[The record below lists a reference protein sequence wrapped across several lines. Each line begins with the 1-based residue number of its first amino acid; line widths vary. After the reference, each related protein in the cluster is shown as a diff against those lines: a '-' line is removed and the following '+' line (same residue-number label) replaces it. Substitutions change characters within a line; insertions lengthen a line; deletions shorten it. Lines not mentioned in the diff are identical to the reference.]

1 MQRAQGKIEMGIKR
15 RAELLTEETVLKKN
29 LKELEEGNWGSFL
42 VLVYLLYRVSLKHL
56 FSKYN

>member
-1 MQRAQGKIEMGIKR
+1 MGIKR

-29 LKELEEGNWGSFL
+29 LKKLEEENWGSFL
-42 VLVYLLYRVSLKHL
+42 VLVYLLYRVSLKLL